1 MSALHGSH
9 ISGTYQMSDRK
20 WGKVM
25 NLDERIEQKRNEAV
39 SRQSLDVYWFDD
51 SINIHTIYSDIEK
64 EADSL
69 QPVGKGEYKVYAL
82 PEKSSMALFNK
93 CRVIDEKMKRFRFY
107 RLYLRD
113 FLKKIYK
120 KMNGQKQVKM
130 KQILRFEGEDFIHA
144 CYEQILLREPD
155 KAGLWDNLRR
165 LQLRQVSRI
174 EMAYDFSFS
183 HEAVG
188 KGIVVK
194 GCKVRYYMLRCLRKL
209 FRIPVVGRIFRF
221 TYHFFCINRT
231 MNSMICWNMK
241 LQEKIQGLENL
252 TDRVKALENLSGR
265 VQALEELAEGR
276 VEKLVTQSRKLEQ
289 LESLTNQR
297 VEQLENLSLRIE
309 HMGDMPGR
317 VENLEENIRNN
328 NVLIKKHESAL
339 TDDFEQQKKSLEN
352 FSVAFSNLKSEIK
365 QMQPAVGSEK
375 KEDNV
380 EKHEGVTTVVSESD
394 QYLSI
399 DYFDFENRFRGSRE
413 HVKQVQEIYL
423 PYFKKC
429 KNVLDLGCGRGEFVE
444 LLQENGIG
452 VKGVDLYSPYVEYCK
467 LQNLP
472 VEQGDALAYLRGQE
486 RVDGIFL
493 GQVVEHLSTAQTIEL
508 CRIAYDKLE
517 VGGYLIMETPNPT
530 SLAIYT
536 ESFYMDPSHNR
547 PIHPKTLQYITEK
560 QGFSQVQI
568 LFTESSRLPYD
579 IPKLAEHGEGRTHE
593 FDLAMERVADLL
605 FGSQDYA
612 IIAKK

>member
-1 MSALHGSH
+1 MN
-9 ISGTYQMSDRK
+9 DRK

-25 NLDERIEQKRNEAV
+25 NLDERIERKRNEAV
-39 SRQSLDVYWFDD
+39 SRQSLDVDWFDD
-51 SINIHTIYSDIEK
+51 SINIHTIYSEIER
-64 EADSL
+64 EADRL
-69 QPVGKGEYKVYAL
+69 QPVGEGDYKVYAQ
-82 PEKSSMALFNK
+82 PPRSSRELFNK
-93 CRVIDEKMKRFRFY
+93 CRGIDEKMKRFRFY

-120 KMNGQKQVKM
+120 KMYGQRQVRL
-130 KQILRFEGEDFIHA
+130 KQILQFEGEDFVHA
-144 CYEQILLREPD
+144 CYERILLREPD
-155 KAGLWDNLRR
+155 KEGLRHNLRR
-165 LQLRQVSRI
+165 LHLREVSRI

-183 HEAVG
+183 HEAAG
-188 KGIVVK
+188 KGIVLK

-231 MNSMICWNMK
+231 INSMICWNMK
-241 LQEKIQGLENL
+241 LQEKMQELENL
-252 TDRVKALENLSGR
+252 NDRLKVLENLSGR
-265 VQALEELAEGR
+265 VQSLEELAEER
-276 VEKLVTQSRKLEQ
+276 VKELVNHSKRQEQ
-289 LESLTNQR
+289 LEGQFRHN
-297 VEQLENLSLRIE
+297 VEQLEN
-309 HMGDMPGR
+309 MTDVPGR

-328 NVLIKKHESAL
+328 NVLIQKHESAL
-339 TDDFEQQKKSLEN
+339 TEDFEQQKKSLEN
-352 FSVAFSNLKSEIK
+352 FSVAFSNLKSEIG
-365 QMQPAVGSEK
+365 QLQPAVGSEK

-593 FDLAMERVADLL
+593 FDLAMERVAELL

>member
-1 MSALHGSH
+1 
-9 ISGTYQMSDRK
+9 MSDRK

-25 NLDERIEQKRNEAV
+25 NLDERIEGKRNEAV
-39 SRQSLDVYWFDD
+39 SRQSLDVDWFDD
-51 SINIHTIYSDIEK
+51 SINIHTIYSEIER
-64 EADSL
+64 EADGL
-69 QPVGKGEYKVYAL
+69 QPIGKGEYKVYAL
-82 PEKSSMALFNK
+82 PPKSSRELFNK
-93 CRVIDEKMKRFRFY
+93 CRAIDERMKRFRFY

-120 KMNGQKQVKM
+120 KMNGHKQVKM
-130 KQILRFEGEDFIHA
+130 KRILQFEGEDFVHA

-155 KAGLWDNLRR
+155 KEGLRHNLRR
-165 LQLRQVSRI
+165 LQLREVSRI

-241 LQEKIQGLENL
+241 LQEKMQGLENL

-276 VEKLVTQSRKLEQ
+276 VEKLVTQSRRLEQ
-289 LESLTNQR
+289 LESLTNHR
-297 VEQLENLSLRIE
+297 VKQLENLSMRIE

-339 TDDFEQQKKSLEN
+339 TGDFEQQKKSLEN

-365 QMQPAVGSEK
+365 QLQLVERCEK

-380 EKHEGVTTVVSESD
+380 DKHEGMTTAVSESD
-394 QYLSI
+394 PYLSI

-413 HVKQVQEIYL
+413 HVKKVQEIYL
-423 PYFKKC
+423 PYFKNC
-429 KNVLDLGCGRGEFVE
+429 TNVLDLGCGRGEFVE
-444 LLQENGIG
+444 LLIENGIG

-472 VEQGDALAYLRGQE
+472 VEQGDALAYLKGQE

-560 QGFSQVQI
+560 QGFSQVQV

-579 IPKLAEHGEGRTHE
+579 IPQIAEHGEGRAHE

>member
-1 MSALHGSH
+1 
-9 ISGTYQMSDRK
+9 
-20 WGKVM
+20 M
-25 NLDERIEQKRNEAV
+25 NLDERIEGKRNEAV
-39 SRQSLDVYWFDD
+39 SRQSLDVDWFDD
-51 SINIHTIYSDIEK
+51 SINIHTIYSEIER

-69 QPVGKGEYKVYAL
+69 QPIGKGEYKVYAL
-82 PEKSSMALFNK
+82 PEKNSMALFNK
-93 CRVIDEKMKRFRFY
+93 CRAVDEKMKRFRFY

-130 KQILRFEGEDFIHA
+130 KQILQFEGEDFVHA

-183 HEAVG
+183 QEAVG
-188 KGIVVK
+188 KGIVLK
-194 GCKVRYYMLRCLRKL
+194 GGKVRYYMLRCLRKL

-231 MNSMICWNMK
+231 INSMISWNMK

-252 TDRVKALENLSGR
+252 TDRVQVLENLPGR
-265 VQALEELAEGR
+265 VQALEELAEVR
-276 VEKLVTQSRKLEQ
+276 VEKLVNQSKKLEQ
-289 LESLTNQR
+289 LESLFNYR
-297 VEQLENLSLRIE
+297 VEQLENLSVRIE
-309 HMGDMPGR
+309 RMGDMPGR

-328 NVLIKKHESAL
+328 NALIKKHESAL
-339 TDDFEQQKKSLEN
+339 TEDFEQQKKSLEN
-352 FSVAFSNLKSEIK
+352 FYVAFSNVKSEIK
-365 QMQPAVGSEK
+365 QMQLTARCER

-380 EKHEGVTTVVSESD
+380 DKHEGVATAVPESD
-394 QYLSI
+394 PYLSI

-413 HVKQVQEIYL
+413 HVKNVQEIYL
-423 PYFKKC
+423 PFFKNC
-429 KNVLDLGCGRGEFVE
+429 KNVVDLGCGRGEFVE
-444 LLQENGIG
+444 LLLENGIG
-452 VKGVDLYSPYVEYCK
+452 VKGVDLYMPYVEYCK
-467 LQNLP
+467 MQNLP
-472 VEQGDALAYLRGQE
+472 VEQGDALVYLKGQE
-486 RVDGIFL
+486 KVDGIFL
-493 GQVVEHLSTAQTIEL
+493 GQVVEHLSIAQTIEL
-508 CRIAYDKLE
+508 CHIAYNKLE

-547 PIHPKTLQYITEK
+547 PIHPKTLQYIAEK
-560 QGFSQVQI
+560 QGFSEVKI
-568 LFTESSRLPYD
+568 LFTESSRLPYH
-579 IPKLAEHGEGRTHE
+579 IPKLAEHGEGRAHE
-593 FDLAMERVADLL
+593 FDLAMERVADML

>member
-1 MSALHGSH
+1 M
-9 ISGTYQMSDRK
+9 
-20 WGKVM
+20 
-25 NLDERIEQKRNEAV
+25 
-39 SRQSLDVYWFDD
+39 
-51 SINIHTIYSDIEK
+51 
-64 EADSL
+64 
-69 QPVGKGEYKVYAL
+69 
-82 PEKSSMALFNK
+82 
-93 CRVIDEKMKRFRFY
+93 
-107 RLYLRD
+107 
-113 FLKKIYK
+113 
-120 KMNGQKQVKM
+120 
-130 KQILRFEGEDFIHA
+130 
-144 CYEQILLREPD
+144 
-155 KAGLWDNLRR
+155 
-165 LQLRQVSRI
+165 
-174 EMAYDFSFS
+174 
-183 HEAVG
+183 
-188 KGIVVK
+188 
-194 GCKVRYYMLRCLRKL
+194 
-209 FRIPVVGRIFRF
+209 
-221 TYHFFCINRT
+221 
-231 MNSMICWNMK
+231 
-241 LQEKIQGLENL
+241 
-252 TDRVKALENLSGR
+252 TDRVQALENLAGR

-309 HMGDMPGR
+309 HMGDVPGR